1 MSSQNSQ
8 VGGLPIASALA
19 VVVRCDSVL
28 LVRRRNR
35 PDRGMWGFPGGKL
48 NDGESTLSAAK
59 RELFE
64 ETGVLASP
72 IIALPTL
79 HLTQHPNDPELTA
92 QYEMTPVLCEWL
104 EGEPIASDDALDA
117 RWHVVQDVLNGHL
130 TQSQNVG
137 LTLRKAIAVASKD
150 KIAKLKGF

>member
-8 VGGLPIASALA
+8 VGGPPIASALA

-64 ETGVLASP
+64 ETRRFGKPDNCLADASFDATSKRP
-72 IIALPTL
+72 RTNGSIRD
-79 HLTQHPNDPELTA
+79 DP
-92 QYEMTPVLCEWL
+92 
-104 EGEPIASDDALDA
+104 
-117 RWHVVQDVLNGHL
+117 
-130 TQSQNVG
+130 G
-137 LTLRKAIAVASKD
+137 LV
-150 KIAKLKGF
+150 